1 MIPKIKAKTWMTT
14 LEPLNKIASAAPKP
28 APLDTPSKSEDTK
41 GFLNIPWNAVPAI
54 ESEAPTKMAAKIL
67 GSLICH
73 TIVFTVDET
82 VNCGNI
88 GLKIVFT
95 TSTGLIGYL
104 PIKKDAKKRIIG
116 KNTRSTILIISLFSL
131 FIKSSYKFDSLSPE
145 SSKICFAWSSDKS

>member
-1 MIPKIKAKTWMTT
+1 
-14 LEPLNKIASAAPKP
+14 
-28 APLDTPSKSEDTK
+28 
-41 GFLNIPWNAVPAI
+41 
-54 ESEAPTKMAAKIL
+54 MAAKIL

-104 PIKKDAKKRIIG
+104 PIKKDAKKRTIG
-116 KNTRSTILIISLFSL
+116 KNTKSTILIISLFSL
-131 FIKSSYKFDSLSPE
+131 FIKSSYKFDSLIPE
-145 SSKICFAWSSDKS
+145 SSKICFA